1 MGSTHQYDPR
11 KVYRGLNPHPA
22 LAAAATSDSIEQDL
36 GKAQAEHER
45 LYRQLLVQ
53 SLLAILLPTE
63 DLENTGLRTLVSD
76 IIADLLLGQIVA
88 ERVSQA
94 WFLQQN
100 ISKVIL
106 LLKRRTEVTAPKAT
120 DQTDARS
127 SLEKFGLLTFKGDAP
142 PHDSPAPH
150 QSKIGLTFWSV
161 LQYAYLAVLFLRYI
175 VVGLS
180 HARHLPLRFSPN
192 RRSRP
197 GLSTAPLP
205 VTGEGRQPEGD
216 VLLPPLVPPRPVLT
230 YRTWTAISTFLDLSR
245 RMPWLAGSLALCQHL
260 LTSGAGRLGAPNSF
274 LDR

>member
-1 MGSTHQYDPR
+1 MGSTPQYDPI
-11 KVYRGLNPHPA
+11 KVYRSLNPHPA

-36 GKAQAEHER
+36 VKAQAEHER
-45 LYRQLLVQ
+45 IYRQLLVQ

-63 DLENTGLRTLVSD
+63 DLENTSLRTLVSD

-106 LLKRRTEVTAPKAT
+106 LLRHRTRVTVPNAT
-120 DQTDARS
+120 GQTDARS
-127 SLEKFGLLTFKGDAP
+127 RLEKFGLLTFKGDAP
-142 PHDSPAPH
+142 PHHSSAPH
-150 QSKIGLTFWSV
+150 QSKIGPAFWSV

-192 RRSRP
+192 RRPRP
-197 GLSTAPLP
+197 GSSATAPPL
-205 VTGEGRQPEGD
+205 TGEGQQED
-216 VLLPPLVPPRPVLT
+216 DALLLPLVPPRPVLT
-230 YRTWTAISTFLDLSR
+230 YRTWMTISTFLDLST